1 MEVKFT
7 KEKVICYGLIVAAL
21 LVFPITSILIHR
33 YPSYSNIVITG
44 QYVIHSMLLVILCF
58 IKKEKVVI
66 KIPLIIM
73 SLILF
78 ISQLLSLI
86 KALD

>member
-1 MEVKFT
+1 MAGKR
-7 KEKVICYGLIVAAL
+7 GN
-21 LVFPITSILIHR
+21 P
-33 YPSYSNIVITG
+33 N
-44 QYVIHSMLLVILCF
+44 F